1 MQKLN
6 LIPSALKAFNNY
18 SEFEKFCKSLFRLKS
33 IEYKKLYKVLIKLES
48 IGEDPKENM
57 KHWKTSFSK
66 EECIEFIRF
75 LILVDSTDFAFSQ
88 SA

>member
-6 LIPSALKAFNNY
+6 LLPSDLKSFNNY
-18 SEFEKFCKSLFRLKS
+18 TEFEKFCKSLFQLRS
-33 IEYKKLYKVLIKLES
+33 FEYKKLYKVLIKLEN

-57 KHWKTSFSK
+57 RNWKKNFPE

-75 LILVDSTDFAFSQ
+75 LILVDSTDFAISQ
-88 SA
+88 AA

>member
-6 LIPSALKAFNNY
+6 FIPSDLKAFSSY
-18 SEFEKFCKSLFRLKS
+18 SEFEKFCKSLFSLKS

-48 IGEDPKENM
+48 IGEDPKENL
-57 KHWKTSFSK
+57 KHWKNKFSR

-75 LILVDSTDFAFSQ
+75 LILVDSTDLAFSQ
-88 SA
+88 